1 MRQYRGLTSQNNR
14 GLAQAQ
20 QGNMYGRFVD
30 VGAAFNQ
37 GLISAT
43 RGGKVPTTNPV
54 GSVKNNY
61 EMQLEKYM
69 AQLPADMDL
78 AAIPEAYKG
87 DIQEFLMNQKGNYV
101 ELGNMLMEYEVGTPD
116 YLEIQSQ
123 MSGISNSMK
132 NLKKQFDIYG
142 ANKKELL
149 KDIDEN
155 RTSLSIE
162 NQANVNLLRGVYTE
176 EYPMNIDEFG
186 NISFLGDDGERKLND
201 MPGYENKAFGVATVM
216 EKMAVDAYDK
226 GVVISENDAKY
237 NFDKQ
242 SLRNQIQNGGR
253 NSLMSVIHDGI
264 VGNFKMIDNPVV
276 AENLQKYRE
285 GSLSISGLTDVV
297 VDTYMDAVVENSVQ
311 GKAAKD
317 KAADEKY
324 YRTLKQQKGL
334 SQVKTGKVYDIR
346 SSQVK
351 VGKNIYDQALKDGQL
366 VYRLSMTPNAF
377 KTAEELGFKEQT
389 ENPFIPTET
398 KEEE

>member
-1 MRQYRGLTSQNNR
+1 MRNR
-14 GLAQAQ
+14 RSTAGNSRALAQAQ
-20 QGNMYGRFVD
+20 QGNIYGRFVD

-37 GLISAT
+37 GLAAST
-43 RGGKVPTTNPV
+43 QGGKAPTSNPV

-101 ELGNMLMEYEVGTPD
+101 ELGNMLSEYEIGTPD

-377 KTAEELGFKEQT
+377 KTAQELGFKEQT

>member
-1 MRQYRGLTSQNNR
+1 MRNR
-14 GLAQAQ
+14 RSTAGNSRALAQAQ
-20 QGNMYGRFVD
+20 QGNIYGRFVD

-37 GLISAT
+37 GLAAST
-43 RGGKVPTTNPV
+43 QGGKAPTSNPV

-377 KTAEELGFKEQT
+377 KTAQELGFKEQT

>member
-1 MRQYRGLTSQNNR
+1 MRNR
-14 GLAQAQ
+14 RSTAGNSRALAQAQ
-20 QGNMYGRFVD
+20 QGNIYGRFVD
-30 VGAAFNQ
+30 VGNAFNQ
-37 GLISAT
+37 GLAAST
-43 RGGKVPTTNPV
+43 QGGKAPTTNPV

-87 DIQEFLMNQKGNYV
+87 NIQEFLMNQKGNYV
-101 ELGNMLMEYEVGTPD
+101 ELGNMLSEYEVGTPD

-226 GVVISENDAKY
+226 GVVINENDAKY

-317 KAADEKY
+317 KAADEKF
-324 YRTLKQQKGL
+324 YRSIREQKASQRAASEGKLGTNVGGGL
-334 SQVKTGKVYDIR
+334 IVKIEGDKLVEYDTYNRVKITSNRITGEEISRV
-346 SSQVK
+346 S
-351 VGKNIYDQALKDGQL
+351 LP
-366 VYRLSMTPNAF
+366 RL
-377 KTAEELGFKEQT
+377 
-389 ENPFIPTET
+389 T
-398 KEEE
+398 KEK

>member
-1 MRQYRGLTSQNNR
+1 MRNR
-14 GLAQAQ
+14 RSTAGNSRALAQAQ
-20 QGNMYGRFVD
+20 QGNIYGRFVD

-37 GLISAT
+37 GLAAST
-43 RGGKVPTTNPV
+43 QGGKAPTSNPV

-101 ELGNMLMEYEVGTPD
+101 ELGNMLSEYEIGTPD

-297 VDTYMDAVVENSVQ
+297 VDTYMDAVIENSVQ

-317 KAADEKY
+317 KAADEKF
-324 YRTLKQQKGL
+324 YRSIREQKQSQKSL
-334 SQVKTGKVYDIR
+334 SQDKYGALQRIPGDANVGRMVQTKADGGQKIYDYIDNKVYTYDSNNKLIDTQDI
-346 SSQVK
+346 
-351 VGKNIYDQALKDGQL
+351 
-366 VYRLSMTPNAF
+366 T
-377 KTAEELGFKEQT
+377 
-389 ENPFIPTET
+389 T
-398 KEEE
+398 K

>member
-14 GLAQAQ
+14 SLAQAQ
-20 QGNMYGRFVD
+20 QGNIYGRFVD

-37 GLISAT
+37 GLIAAT
-43 RGGKVPTTNPV
+43 QGGKIPTTNPV

-61 EMQLEKYM
+61 EMKLEKYM
-69 AQLPADMDL
+69 AQLPADVDL
-78 AAIPEAYKG
+78 AAIPDAYKG

-101 ELGNMLMEYEVGTPD
+101 ELANMLSQYEVGTPD

-123 MSGISNSMK
+123 MSQVANSMK

-162 NQANVNLLRGVYTE
+162 NQANVNFLRGVYNE

-186 NISFLGDDGERKLND
+186 NISFLGDDGEKKLND

-216 EKMAVDAYDK
+216 EKMALDAYNK
-226 GVVISENDAKY
+226 GVVINKNDAQY

-242 SLRNQIQNGGR
+242 NLRNQIQNGGR
-253 NSLMSVIHDGI
+253 NSLMSVIYDGI
-264 VGNFKMIDNPVV
+264 VGNYKMIDNPII

-297 VDTYMDAVVENSVQ
+297 VETYMDAVVENSKQ

-317 KAADEKY
+317 KVADEKY
-324 YRTLKQQKGL
+324 YRTLRQQKGL
-334 SQVKTGKVYDIR
+334 SQIKTGKVYDIR
-346 SSQVK
+346 ANQVK
-351 VGKNIYDQALKDGQL
+351 VGDKFYDQALKDGQL

-377 KTAEELGFKEQT
+377 KTAEELGFPEQT

>member
-1 MRQYRGLTSQNNR
+1 MRNSRSTAGND
-14 GLAQAQ
+14 GALAQAQ
-20 QGNMYGRFVD
+20 QGNIYGRFVD
-30 VGAAFNQ
+30 VGNAFNK
-37 GLISAT
+37 GLIAAT
-43 RGGKVPTTNPV
+43 QGGKMPTTNPV

-61 EMQLEKYM
+61 ETQLEKYM
-69 AQLPADMDL
+69 AQLPADVDL

-87 DIQEFLMNQKGNYV
+87 KIQEFLMNQKGNYV
-101 ELGNMLMEYEVGTPD
+101 ELGNALMDYEVGTPD
-116 YLEIQSQ
+116 YLEIQAE
-123 MSGISNSMK
+123 MNVISNSMK

-176 EYPMNIDEFG
+176 EYPINIDEFG

-201 MPGYENKAFGVATVM
+201 MPGYENKAFGIATVM

-226 GVVISENDAKY
+226 GVVINKNDAKY
-237 NFDKQ
+237 NFDRQ
-242 SLRNQIQNGGR
+242 NLRNQIQNGGR
-253 NSLMSVIHDGI
+253 NSLMSIIHDGI
-264 VGNFKMIDNPVV
+264 VGNFKMIDNPFV

-297 VDTYMDAVVENSVQ
+297 VDMYMDAVVENSVQ

-317 KAADEKY
+317 KAADEKF
-324 YRTLKQQKGL
+324 YRSLREQKGL
-334 SQVKTGKVYDIR
+334 SQVKTGKIYDIR
-346 SSQVK
+346 SGQVK
-351 VGKNIYDQALKDGQL
+351 IGGKIYDQALKDGQL
-366 VYRLSMTPNAF
+366 VYRLSLTPNPF
-377 KTAEELGFKEQT
+377 KTPKELGFEEQT
-389 ENPFIPTET
+389 QNPTIPET

>member
-1 MRQYRGLTSQNNR
+1 MRNR
-14 GLAQAQ
+14 RSTAGNSRALAQAQ
-20 QGNMYGRFVD
+20 QGNIYGRFVD

-37 GLISAT
+37 GLAAST
-43 RGGKVPTTNPV
+43 QGGKAPTSNPV

-297 VDTYMDAVVENSVQ
+297 VDTYMDAVIENSVQ

-317 KAADEKY
+317 KAADEKF
-324 YRTLKQQKGL
+324 YRSIREQKQSQKSL
-334 SQVKTGKVYDIR
+334 SQDKYGALQRIPGDANVGRMVQTKADGGQKIYDYIDNKVYTYDSNNKLIDTQDI
-346 SSQVK
+346 
-351 VGKNIYDQALKDGQL
+351 
-366 VYRLSMTPNAF
+366 T
-377 KTAEELGFKEQT
+377 
-389 ENPFIPTET
+389 T
-398 KEEE
+398 K

>member
-1 MRQYRGLTSQNNR
+1 MRNR
-14 GLAQAQ
+14 RSTAGNSRALAQAQ
-20 QGNMYGRFVD
+20 QGNIYGRFVD

-37 GLISAT
+37 GLAAST
-43 RGGKVPTTNPV
+43 QGGRAPTSNPV

-87 DIQEFLMNQKGNYV
+87 NIQEFLMNQKGNYV

-226 GVVISENDAKY
+226 GVVISDNDAKY

>member
-1 MRQYRGLTSQNNR
+1 MRNSRSTAGNDR
-14 GLAQAQ
+14 ALAQAQ
-20 QGNMYGRFVD
+20 QGNIYGRFVD
-30 VGAAFNQ
+30 VGNAFNK
-37 GLISAT
+37 GLMAAT
-43 RGGKVPTTNPV
+43 QGGKMPTTNPV

-61 EMQLEKYM
+61 ETQLEKYM
-69 AQLPADMDL
+69 AQLPADVDL

-87 DIQEFLMNQKGNYV
+87 QIQEFLMNQKGNYV
-101 ELGNMLMEYEVGTPD
+101 ELGNALMDYEVGTPD
-116 YLEIQSQ
+116 YLEIQTE
-123 MSGISNSMK
+123 MNAISNSMK

-186 NISFLGDDGERKLND
+186 NISFLGDDGERKLNE
-201 MPGYENKAFGVATVM
+201 MPGYENKAFGIATVM

-226 GVVISENDAKY
+226 GVVINKNDAKY
-237 NFDKQ
+237 NFDRQ
-242 SLRNQIQNGGR
+242 NLRNQIQNGGR
-253 NSLMSVIHDGI
+253 NSLMSIIHDGI
-264 VGNFKMIDNPVV
+264 VGNFKMIDNPLV

-297 VDTYMDAVVENSVQ
+297 VDTYMDAVVENSMQ

-334 SQVKTGKVYDIR
+334 SQVKTGKIYDIR
-346 SSQVK
+346 SGQVK
-351 VGKNIYDQALKDGQL
+351 IGGKIYDQALKDGQL
-366 VYRLSMTPNAF
+366 VYRLSLTPNPF
-377 KTAEELGFKEQT
+377 KTPKELGFEEQT
-389 ENPFIPTET
+389 GNPTTPET

>member
-1 MRQYRGLTSQNNR
+1 
-14 GLAQAQ
+14 
-20 QGNMYGRFVD
+20 
-30 VGAAFNQ
+30 
-37 GLISAT
+37 
-43 RGGKVPTTNPV
+43 
-54 GSVKNNY
+54 
-61 EMQLEKYM
+61 
-69 AQLPADMDL
+69 
-78 AAIPEAYKG
+78 
-87 DIQEFLMNQKGNYV
+87 
-101 ELGNMLMEYEVGTPD
+101 
-116 YLEIQSQ
+116 
-123 MSGISNSMK
+123 
-132 NLKKQFDIYG
+132 
-142 ANKKELL
+142 
-149 KDIDEN
+149 
-155 RTSLSIE
+155 
-162 NQANVNLLRGVYTE
+162 
-176 EYPMNIDEFG
+176 
-186 NISFLGDDGERKLND
+186 
-201 MPGYENKAFGVATVM
+201 
-216 EKMAVDAYDK
+216 MAVDAYDK

-377 KTAEELGFKEQT
+377 KTAQELGFKEQT